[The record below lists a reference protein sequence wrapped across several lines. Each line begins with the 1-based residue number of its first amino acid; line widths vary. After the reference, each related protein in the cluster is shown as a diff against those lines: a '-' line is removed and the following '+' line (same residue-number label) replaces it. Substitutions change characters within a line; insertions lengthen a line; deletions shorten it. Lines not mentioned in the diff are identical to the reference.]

1 MYGRVQSIVHERFG
15 PTLSQLCWLCVMS
28 RLAVCDWLC
37 VMSRL
42 AACDWLCVMSRLE
55 EPFHFSLFCFFG
67 MSISLP
73 DSAWQHT

>member
-37 VMSRL
+37 VTAM
-42 AACDWLCVMSRLE
+42 CDWLCVTAVCDWL
-55 EPFHFSLFCFFG
+55 CDVTTG
-67 MSISLP
+67 CV
-73 DSAWQHT
+73 